1 MNMKKIILVLVLTA
15 TVFGLQEGRA
25 STDFGYGLYLFRQGN
40 YSGAIFELERYIY
53 YNETDPLVPYL
64 NLVLALSYAQSLQY
78 DSALAVLSSL
88 AAHLDY
94 GSCNEGDYELSC
106 ESAFHILNIYF
117 RQRRFYD
124 FYLKLEEV
132 GMECPILHEDL
143 AQYVAFMSL
152 AGHVYNLAWEKAL
165 EELALSEISSSHL
178 RNLLEGE
185 IKVVLSHRNKSPL
198 VGGFL
203 SLVPGLGH
211 LYAGRFPDGLR
222 SFFINATFVS
232 LAVFSFKEQMPV
244 LGGIFTAIEGILY
257 VSNIYGGVN
266 AVLQEN
272 ARFIIEKRDYLLK
285 HIPVPPLD
293 IITVRKELN
302 L

>member
-15 TVFGLQEGRA
+15 TVFGIREGRA

-88 AAHLDY
+88 AAHLEG
-94 GSCNEGDYELSC
+94 GSSNEGDYELYC

-117 RQRRFYD
+117 RQRRFSD
-124 FYLKLEEV
+124 FYLKREEV
-132 GMECPILHEDL
+132 GMECPTLHEDL